1 MRKLQINRDAD
12 REEIDK
18 LLDEAFGKISN
29 RLSIQDI
36 RDRLKNNPNPF
47 CLRVMSGSKMII
59 TAYESLPKNYK
70 YSKAVAVVELLHN
83 GKVWLFNRA
92 YRTVCYAGKSIG
104 GTVFQFRSDVKDEI
118 IYMLLEENNYSFQY
132 TPPPAHDVSAI

>member
-36 RDRLKNNPNPF
+36 RDRLKKTPNPF
-47 CLRVMSGSKMII
+47 CLRIMSGSKMII
-59 TAYESLPKNYK
+59 TASESLPQAYK
-70 YSKAVAVVELLHN
+70 YSKAVAVVRLSHN
-83 GKVWLFNRA
+83 GKVWLFEAA
-92 YRTVCYAGKSIG
+92 YRTVCYAGNSTG
-104 GTVFQFRSDVKDEI
+104 GTELLFRADVKDEI
-118 IYMLLEENNYSFQY
+118 ILMLLKQNNYGFQ
-132 TPPPAHDVSAI
+132 PRCN